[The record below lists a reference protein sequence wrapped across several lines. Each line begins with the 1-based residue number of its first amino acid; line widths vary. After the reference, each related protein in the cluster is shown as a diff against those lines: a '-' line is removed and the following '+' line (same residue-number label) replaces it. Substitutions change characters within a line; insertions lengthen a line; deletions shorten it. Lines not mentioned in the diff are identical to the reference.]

1 MKKPLLLVA
10 LPTIALCLLLVS
22 GCSMF
27 RSHKA
32 WETARQEAPLE
43 IPPGL
48 DRPSTSAALV
58 VPPPGA
64 NQPASEETHAQPAAG
79 GQVSDG
85 FVLKDTV
92 DSTYQRVGRI
102 LEHGDLGRVVSH
114 DDTAH
119 SYTLDVAALVA
130 QQKKPGLFARL
141 FHRGKR
147 DTLDES
153 AGAAKQ
159 VVVTI
164 ASNAADASEVRAQGS
179 AAAVGKVVEGLKS
192 RMGG

>member
-1 MKKPLLLVA
+1 MKKPLLLAA
-10 LPTIALCLLLVS
+10 LSVISFSVLLVS
-22 GCSMF
+22 GCGMF

-32 WETARQEAPLE
+32 WDTAKQQSPLE

-64 NQPASEETHAQPAAG
+64 DQPALEGAHAQPTAA

-92 DSTYQRVGRI
+92 DSIYQRVGRV
-102 LEHGDLGRVVSH
+102 LEHGDLGQVVSH

-119 SYTLDVAALVA
+119 SYTLNVAALDTQA
-130 QQKKPGLFARL
+130 KKPGFFKRL
-141 FHRGKR
+141 FHRGKPEAN
-147 DTLDES
+147 DDSSTAS
-153 AGAAKQ
+153 NQ
-159 VVVTI
+159 VIVNI
-164 ASNAADASEVRAQGS
+164 ASSGAGVTEVRAQGS
-179 AAAVGKVVEGLKS
+179 AAAVGKIVDGLKS
-192 RMGG
+192 RLGG